1 MSTNRDQ
8 LISAISDGILR
19 FGFQSFNL
27 SCNKTSVREFMTD
40 PTLTDWSKSDLDGYH
55 RNQLID
61 CDPLLELVAQDGVRK
76 LWRSTDWRGKPKVQA
91 YSAYIERIGVRSGV
105 TVTLAGR
112 PDRVSAFAA
121 LSSREDVEDPS
132 VAPAIAVLAQAA
144 LARAAVLGIPSV
156 DLPAASATHGSLTA
170 TQLEILSWA
179 RQGKS
184 NRDIATILGISPR
197 TVNYHMS
204 EILKKLGVASRTQ
217 AIIMAS

>member
-27 SCNKTSVREFMTD
+27 TYNKSNAHEFMTD
-40 PTLTDWSKSDLDGYH
+40 PTLTDWSKSDLEGYH
-55 RNQLID
+55 RNNLID
-61 CDPLLELVAQDGVRK
+61 CDPLLELLAERHVRK
-76 LWRSTDWRGKPKVQA
+76 LWRPADWHGKPKAQA
-91 YSAYIERIGVRSGV
+91 YRAYVEQIGVRSGV

-112 PDRVSAFAA
+112 ADRISAFTA
-121 LSSREDVEDPS
+121 LSRENVEDPS

-144 LARAAVLGIPSV
+144 LAKAAALEIPGE
-156 DLPAASATHGSLTA
+156 DLPAACAPQSSLTA
-170 TQLEILSWA
+170 KQLEILSWA
-179 RQGKS
+179 REGKS
-184 NRDIATILGISPR
+184 NRDIATILSISTR

-217 AIIMAS
+217 AITMTS